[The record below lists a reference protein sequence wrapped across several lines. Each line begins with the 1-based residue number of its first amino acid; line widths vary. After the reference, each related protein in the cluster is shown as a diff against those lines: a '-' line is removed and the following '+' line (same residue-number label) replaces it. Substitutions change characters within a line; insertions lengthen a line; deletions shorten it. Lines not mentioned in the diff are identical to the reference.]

1 VAKRKILGCS
11 FPVVIGVGIL
21 LLLLVIYSLAGG
33 PIGSAILNIN
43 YPDWLKVSRPAPELP
58 AEVIFN
64 TGGFAFTNS
73 MIATWITIVV
83 VVLLSYFAFRK
94 PRLIP
99 RGLQSLMEFIFGS
112 LLSFCQSIAG
122 EKNGRRFFPVVAT
135 IFIFVLANAW
145 LSLLPFYG
153 NALYVGHNI
162 PLIRGANT
170 DINVPLGVALFSF
183 ISVWYFGIRM
193 QGFIKYSSEFVR
205 VHRLKTGL
213 GKLLKGNIMG
223 AFGDLIF
230 GVIDLFSG
238 GIELLSQFI
247 RIISF
252 TFRLFGNMIAGEILL
267 LVITYL
273 VGFGVPV
280 VFYVLELLV
289 GFVQA
294 LIFGGLTL
302 IFLTLAGATH
312 EEEPT

>member
-1 VAKRKILGCS
+1 MAKRKILGCS

-83 VVLLSYFAFRK
+83 VVLLSYLAFRK

-99 RGLQSLMEFIFGS
+99 RGLQSMMEFIFGS

-122 EKNGRRFFPVVAT
+122 ERNGRRFFPVVAT

-170 DINVPLGVALFSF
+170 DINVPLGIALFSF
-183 ISVWYFGIRM
+183 VSVWYFGIRM
-193 QGFIKYSSEFVR
+193 HGLFQVLIRICPGPPVKNGFRQAAQGK
-205 VHRLKTGL
+205 H
-213 GKLLKGNIMG
+213 N
-223 AFGDLIF
+223 
-230 GVIDLFSG
+230 G
-238 GIELLSQFI
+238 GIRGPGFWSDRFIFRRYRAFKSIHPDYQLHLPSFRQHDCRRDITPGDHLSGRFW
-247 RIISF
+247 
-252 TFRLFGNMIAGEILL
+252 G
-267 LVITYL
+267 
-273 VGFGVPV
+273 P
-280 VFYVLELLV
+280 
-289 GFVQA
+289 
-294 LIFGGLTL
+294 GGLLCARTPGRL
-302 IFLTLAGATH
+302 RPGLDIWRLN
-312 EEEPT
+312 PDIS